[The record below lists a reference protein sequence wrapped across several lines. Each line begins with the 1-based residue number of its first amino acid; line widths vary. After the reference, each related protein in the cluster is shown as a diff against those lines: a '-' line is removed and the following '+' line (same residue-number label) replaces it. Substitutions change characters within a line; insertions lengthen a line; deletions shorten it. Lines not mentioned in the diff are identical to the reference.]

1 MSCNKNFVWNFPTD
15 FLSICDFSSNTEV
28 VGLDLDYQK
37 ITELKEYSFTS
48 FESLESLSLTKNELT
63 TIQNKAFNGLEQLTF
78 LVLAYNNV
86 SLIEPGAF
94 DDLVST
100 KNIFLQGNPY
110 LNSLTTKYV
119 SCFIILL
126 TLQTTIG
133 RTSSFLPF
141 TVSVP
146 SKNATWPF
154 NIRVTRRFFPA
165 YSVLSK

>member
-48 FESLESLSLTKNELT
+48 FESLATLSWTKNELE
-63 TIQNKAFNGLEQLTF
+63 TIRNKAFNGLDQLTF
-78 LVLAYNNV
+78 LALSYNNV

-94 DDLVST
+94 DDLVAT

-110 LNSLTTKYV
+110 LNNLTTKYV
-119 SCFIILL
+119 FCFIILQM
-126 TLQTTIG
+126 LQTTI
-133 RTSSFLPF
+133 T
-141 TVSVP
+141 
-146 SKNATWPF
+146 
-154 NIRVTRRFFPA
+154 IRVE
-165 YSVLSK
+165 

>member
-15 FLSICDFSSNTEV
+15 FLSICDISSNTEV

-48 FESLESLSLTKNELT
+48 LESLATLSLTKYGLE
-63 TIQNKAFNGLEQLTF
+63 TIRNKAFNGLDQLTF
-78 LVLAYNNV
+78 LALSYNNV

-110 LNSLTTKYV
+110 LNNLTTKYV
-119 SCFIILL
+119 SCFIILR
-126 TLQTTIG
+126 TLQTTI
-133 RTSSFLPF
+133 T
-141 TVSVP
+141 
-146 SKNATWPF
+146 
-154 NIRVTRRFFPA
+154 IRVE
-165 YSVLSK
+165 

>member
-48 FESLESLSLTKNELT
+48 FESLATLSWTKNELE
-63 TIQNKAFNGLEQLTF
+63 TIRNKAFNGLDQLTF
-78 LVLAYNNV
+78 LALSYNNV

-94 DDLVST
+94 DDLVAT

-110 LNSLTTKYV
+110 LNNLTTKYV
-119 SCFIILL
+119 SCFIILR
-126 TLQTTIG
+126 TLQTTI
-133 RTSSFLPF
+133 T
-141 TVSVP
+141 
-146 SKNATWPF
+146 
-154 NIRVTRRFFPA
+154 IRVE
-165 YSVLSK
+165 

>member
-48 FESLESLSLTKNELT
+48 FENLATLSWTKNKLE
-63 TIQNKAFNGLEQLTF
+63 TIRNKAFTGLDHLTF
-78 LVLAYNNV
+78 LVLSYNNV

-94 DDLVST
+94 DDLVAT

-110 LNSLTTKYV
+110 LNNLTTKYV
-119 SCFIILL
+119 SCFIILQM
-126 TLQTTIG
+126 LQTTI
-133 RTSSFLPF
+133 T
-141 TVSVP
+141 
-146 SKNATWPF
+146 
-154 NIRVTRRFFPA
+154 IRV
-165 YSVLSK
+165 K